1 VAISI
6 QSLILV
12 PHPYFNEPGYV
23 GQLGTPVGKTSSDN
37 YNRVIERGTLQWAMI
52 DMLEKPPV
60 GFEEIVRTHFKL
72 NRDRVLK
79 QVEAWGQAQQGSLDQ
94 FVKKLKPLLEGLN

>member
-23 GQLGTPVGKTSSDN
+23 SQLGSPVGKTNSDH
-37 YNRVIERGTLQWAMI
+37 YNRVIERGTLQWAMV

-79 QVEAWGQAQQGSLDQ
+79 QVEAWNQMQNNAMDV
-94 FVKKLKPLLEGLN
+94 FVKKLKPLLEALD